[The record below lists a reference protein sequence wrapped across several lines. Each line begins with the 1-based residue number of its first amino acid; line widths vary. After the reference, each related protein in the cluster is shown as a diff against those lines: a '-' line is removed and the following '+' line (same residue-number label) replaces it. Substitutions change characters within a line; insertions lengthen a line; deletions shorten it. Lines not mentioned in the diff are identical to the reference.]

1 MKKKYECIVTDN
13 DRRKNICR
21 RAEEVQVQGARAAGA
36 VHAAGR
42 GAVHPEDEAVRH
54 TAVRTADHP
63 EAVIADLL

>member
-1 MKKKYECIVTDN
+1 MKKYECIVTDN

-21 RAEEVQVQGARAAGA
+21 RAEEVQVQGVPAAGA
-36 VHAAGR
+36 VRAVGH

-63 EAVIADLL
+63 EAVTVDHL